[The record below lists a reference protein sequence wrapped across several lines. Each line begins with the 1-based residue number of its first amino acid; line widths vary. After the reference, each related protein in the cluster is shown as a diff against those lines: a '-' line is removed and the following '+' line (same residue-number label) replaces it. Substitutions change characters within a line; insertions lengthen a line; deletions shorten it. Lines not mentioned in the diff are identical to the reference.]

1 MITVEMLMN
10 VLDEDEKLEWRD
22 RNLLGAHMIDYIK
35 PYWIVKE
42 IWTDSGYLCI
52 QVDADFTQHTK
63 G

>member
-10 VLDEDEKLEWRD
+10 AIGGDEKLEWRD
-22 RNLLGAHMIDYIK
+22 RNLLDSHMISYIK

-52 QVDADFTQHTK
+52 QVDADFTQHTE
-63 G
+63 